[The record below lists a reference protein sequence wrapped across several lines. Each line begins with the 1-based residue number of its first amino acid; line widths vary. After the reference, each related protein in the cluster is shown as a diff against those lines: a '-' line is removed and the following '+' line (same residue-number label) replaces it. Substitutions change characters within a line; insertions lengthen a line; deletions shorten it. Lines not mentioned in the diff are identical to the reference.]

1 MRPHGGGPVKPDGP
15 SGSWADSDPRIT
27 FVAHGL
33 GIEVDEFPFIAEG
46 QKLPIQRGMVF
57 AFEPKVI
64 IPDEGVAGL
73 ENTYLVTSD
82 GIESSEYSH

>member
-1 MRPHGGGPVKPDGP
+1 MGF
-15 SGSWADSDPRIT
+15 SDPRVT

-33 GIEVDEFPFIAEG
+33 GVEVDEFPFIAQG
-46 QKLPIQRGMVF
+46 QKLALQQGMVF

-64 IPDEGVAGL
+64 IPDEGIAGL

-82 GIESSEYSH
+82 GVESLNTTTEELVII